1 MLFYSFLHIT
11 QQPGGVLQKEGVL
24 KNPAKFTWKHLWWSL
39 FLKKL
44 QTIKK
49 RIQCRCLPGNFAK
62 FLKTTLLYSICKRPT
77 LKTENYLEL
86 VNQVN
91 DNISGCYFACMFSSL
106 LPKKVLDFF
115 TNFLLFVLF
124 IRK

>member
-1 MLFYSFLHIT
+1 MKTPVVESLFKKVADY
-11 QQPGGVLQKEGVL
+11 QKENSVQV
-24 KNPAKFTWKHLWWSL
+24 SS
-39 FLKKL
+39 
-44 QTIKK
+44 
-49 RIQCRCLPGNFAK
+49 GNFAK